1 MNLGEIFLYLSF
13 LSGLLTLLLLWESPR
28 LDFINTLVPY
38 RKWSM
43 RISTTFLSL
52 AVALLAYYFLVSDFS
67 INYVYSYSSLDL
79 APIYKLSAVWTGEE
93 GSMMFFTLG
102 LLLIA
107 TYMLEKYKSGA
118 ERPIIL
124 ALALLLLLLTIMLGP
139 FTTTLH
145 SHPEMTE
152 IPTDGLGLNPLL
164 VNIWMVF
171 HPPGIFIGYALM
183 SVVFASTAVQAPDWE
198 SKSREFARWA
208 WLILGA
214 GIVSGCI
221 WSYEVW
227 ESYWIWDPAFT
238 SSLMVWLM
246 LTAYLHTAIRF
257 RKSWDMNL
265 LSPST
270 GIMSFVIAL
279 YSIYIIRSGT
289 IQSVHSFGETGK
301 NMLLLYMVVA
311 LFVISIGIMINRGM
325 KNRKKQKSSD
335 SEGLLSD
342 SNLFLLTAVLF
353 LMLSAVLFT
362 GLSYS
367 LILDIFGSGMA
378 ISIELFND
386 WSYPLT
392 VLLLVIMGLCMFG
405 ASYRRLALVLAAIL
419 LLVFIG
425 LDVTNDKYDNI
436 SVAVIVFATLA
447 GLYRISRAAVS
458 QAPNWRRLRSASPHL
473 IHLGIAIMLMGVLMS
488 TYYTGETVYFRS
500 FNEKKMVG
508 DFEIELV
515 DLAFPVQHGHYT
527 ATLTKI
533 GTYNIHRKNGSIVAT
548 GDASFAEEGGEYIT
562 RPFIYNGLLSDV
574 RITYQGIGTTTPIF
588 ISFANIK
595 VVPGMSVIWGGCI
608 LILVGILPGLFG
620 RTKKL

>member
-1 MNLGEIFLYLSF
+1 M
-13 LSGLLTLLLLWESPR
+13 LLWESPR
-28 LDFINTLVPY
+28 LEFMSPLMPY
-38 RKWSM
+38 RQWFM
-43 RISTTFLSL
+43 RISAAFLSL
-52 AVALLAYYFLVSDFS
+52 AMALLAYYFLISDFS

-93 GSMMFFTLG
+93 GSMLFFALG

-107 TYMLEKYKSGA
+107 AYMLEKYENGA

-124 ALALLLLLLTIMLGP
+124 ALALLLLLLTILLGP
-139 FTTTLH
+139 FTATLDA
-145 SHPEMTE
+145 HPTMTE
-152 IPTDGLGLNPLL
+152 VPEDGRGLNPLL
-164 VNIWMVF
+164 VNMWMVF

-183 SVVFASTAVQAPDWE
+183 SVVFASAAVQAPDWE
-198 SKSREFARWA
+198 SKSRGAARWA

-214 GIVSGCI
+214 GIISGCI

-246 LTAYLHTAIRF
+246 LTAYLHTAVRF
-257 RKSWDMNL
+257 RKSWDL
-265 LSPST
+265 SILSPSV

-279 YSIYIIRSGT
+279 YSVYIIRSGT
-289 IQSVHSFGETGK
+289 IQSVHSFGEAGK
-301 NMLLLYMVVA
+301 NMLLLYIVVA
-311 LFVISIGIMINRGM
+311 LFVISIGMIIKWGL
-325 KNRKKQKSSD
+325 KNKEDKKSSD

-342 SNLFLLTAVLF
+342 SNLFLLSTVL
-353 LMLSAVLFT
+353 LLLLSAVLFT

-367 LILDIFGSGMA
+367 LILDIFGTQMA

-392 VLLLVIMGLCMFG
+392 VLLLVVMGLCVFEVR
-405 ASYRRLALVLAAIL
+405 YRRLALVVAAVL

-425 LDVTNDKYDNI
+425 LDITHDRYDNI
-436 SVAVIVFATLA
+436 SIAVIVFAAIA
-447 GLYRISRAAVS
+447 GLYRIGRAAS
-458 QAPNWRRLRSASPHL
+458 LKASFNSRLRSVSPHL

-488 TYYTGETVYFRS
+488 TYYTSETVYFRS
-500 FNEKKMVG
+500 FNEKKLVG

-515 DLAFPVQHGHYT
+515 NLAFPVQHDHYT

-533 GTYNIHRKNGSIVAT
+533 GTYNIYPKNGSIVAT
-548 GDASFAEEGGEYIT
+548 GDASFIEVEGEYIT
-562 RPFIYNGLLSDV
+562 RPFIYNGLESDV

-588 ISFANIK
+588 ISFANIM
-595 VVPGMSVIWGGCI
+595 VIPGMTVIWAGCL
-608 LILVGILPGLFG
+608 LILVGILPVLFG
-620 RTKKL
+620 RSKKR